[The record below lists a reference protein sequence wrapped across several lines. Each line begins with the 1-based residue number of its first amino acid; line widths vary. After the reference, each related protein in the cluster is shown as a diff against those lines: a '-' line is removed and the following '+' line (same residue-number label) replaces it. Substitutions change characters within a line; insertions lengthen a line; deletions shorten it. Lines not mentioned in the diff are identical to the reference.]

1 MMLIF
6 LSLSIVWLTIIE
18 NESEGYE
25 QLLTCKRDWAHCW
38 LSIMSIPITLDFLS
52 LHDFTNR
59 LPILRFIIVCI
70 GLEKVLCNNLPNSS
84 QPTHLTFLHN
94 VRSTIPIIQG
104 SVRLT
109 IIPCYLPPFLPS
121 SLPPFLPLFELI
133 FREAIGSIRS
143 FPIRLGVYDPPCS
156 QRSPKHHPPW
166 PRRIGFGLE

>member
-1 MMLIF
+1 MKVRVTNNYWLVREIEHTVGRLLCPYLI
-6 LSLSIVWLTIIE
+6 T
-18 NESEGYE
+18 
-25 QLLTCKRDWAHCW
+25 
-38 LSIMSIPITLDFLS
+38 PDFLS

-84 QPTHLTFLHN
+84 QPTYHLTFLHN

-109 IIPCYLPPFLPS
+109 IIPCSLLPFLPPSLPPFLPS
-121 SLPPFLPLFELI
+121 SLPMFKLI

-156 QRSPKHHPPW
+156 QRSPKHHPPLAKKD
-166 PRRIGFGLE
+166 RIWVRVRFNNTSFY

>member
-1 MMLIF
+1 MKVRVTNNYWLVREIEHTVGRLLCPYLI
-6 LSLSIVWLTIIE
+6 T
-18 NESEGYE
+18 
-25 QLLTCKRDWAHCW
+25 
-38 LSIMSIPITLDFLS
+38 PDFLS

-84 QPTHLTFLHN
+84 QPTYHLT
-94 VRSTIPIIQG
+94 SPSYTM
-104 SVRLT
+104 SVL
-109 IIPCYLPPFLPS
+109 PYLLSKVQFDSQSFPAPFFPS

-156 QRSPKHHPPW
+156 QRSPKHHPPLDKKD
-166 PRRIGFGLE
+166 RIWVRVRFNNTSFY

>member
-1 MMLIF
+1 MKVRVTNNYWLVREIEHTVGRLLCPYLI
-6 LSLSIVWLTIIE
+6 T
-18 NESEGYE
+18 
-25 QLLTCKRDWAHCW
+25 
-38 LSIMSIPITLDFLS
+38 PDFLS

-84 QPTHLTFLHN
+84 QPTYHLT
-94 VRSTIPIIQG
+94 SPSYTM
-104 SVRLT
+104 SVL
-109 IIPCYLPPFLPS
+109 PYLLSKVQFDSQSFPAPFFPS

-156 QRSPKHHPPW
+156 QRSPKHHPPLDKKD
-166 PRRIGFGLE
+166 RIWVRVRFNNTSF

>member
-1 MMLIF
+1 MKVRVTNNYWLVREIEHTVGRLLCPYLI
-6 LSLSIVWLTIIE
+6 T
-18 NESEGYE
+18 
-25 QLLTCKRDWAHCW
+25 
-38 LSIMSIPITLDFLS
+38 PDFLS

-84 QPTHLTFLHN
+84 QPTYHLT
-94 VRSTIPIIQG
+94 SPSYTM
-104 SVRLT
+104 SVL
-109 IIPCYLPPFLPS
+109 PYLLSKVQFDSQSFPATFLPS
-121 SLPPFLPLFELI
+121 SLPSFLPPSLPLFELI

>member
-1 MMLIF
+1 
-6 LSLSIVWLTIIE
+6 
-18 NESEGYE
+18 
-25 QLLTCKRDWAHCW
+25 
-38 LSIMSIPITLDFLS
+38 MSIPITLDFLS

-84 QPTHLTFLHN
+84 QPTYHLTFLHN

-121 SLPPFLPLFELI
+121 FLPSVVRTHLQGSNRLYTI
-133 FREAIGSIRS
+133 LSDSIRS
-143 FPIRLGVYDPPCS
+143 VRSSMFSTLSKASSSLGQEGSDL
-156 QRSPKHHPPW
+156 
-166 PRRIGFGLE
+166 G

>member
-1 MMLIF
+1 MKVRVTNNYWLVREIEHTVGRLLCPYLI
-6 LSLSIVWLTIIE
+6 T
-18 NESEGYE
+18 
-25 QLLTCKRDWAHCW
+25 
-38 LSIMSIPITLDFLS
+38 PDFLS

-84 QPTHLTFLHN
+84 QPTYHLT
-94 VRSTIPIIQG
+94 SPSYTM
-104 SVRLT
+104 SVL
-109 IIPCYLPPFLPS
+109 PYLLSKVQFDSQSFPAPFFPS

-156 QRSPKHHPPW
+156 QRSPKHHPPLAKKD
-166 PRRIGFGLE
+166 RIWVRVRFNNTSFY